1 MIVVSDTTPLN
12 YLILIDAAQ
21 VLPAIFGRVYAPP
34 EVVAELQRSRRPELE
49 PVRRWASSPPKW
61 LIVRKPAEIDQSLP
75 AKLGRG
81 EVQAISLAKEI
92 AADKTLLDDWDAR
105 QAAKERGLEVV
116 GTLGVLEEAAK
127 RGLIDIEEMIKDLK
141 ETTFR
146 ASEQLYQSVRDRVR
160 EHEQIYPSKAKVPK
174 RRTKKKQEQER
185 DDPEIER

>member
-12 YLILIDAAQ
+12 YLIFIDAAQ
-21 VLPAIFGRVYAPP
+21 VLRAVFGRVYAPP

-61 LIVRKPAEIDQSLP
+61 LIVREPAEIDQSLP

-81 EVQAISLAKEI
+81 EFQAISLAKEI

-105 QAAKERGLEVV
+105 QAAKARGLEVV
-116 GTLGVLEEAAK
+116 GTLGDLEEAAK
-127 RGLIDIEEMIKDLK
+127 RGLIDIKEMIKDLK